1 MDKQAKTLL
10 RLIKFI
16 GIIACLMLLAYII
29 NFRYGISDD
38 SSDWGNFGSYMGS
51 ITGLLAIMGVLYSI
65 HNANK
70 KTDKLREESQ
80 AQNERDLFF
89 RLVDSHQKM
98 MNSLIGTDLKTGEK
112 TIGTYAID
120 VYKKELDADF
130 QLLVTLWRT
139 SLFPD
144 HESWSLNIKRFA
156 RGEFEQTLF
165 AALFYY
171 DSGLIN
177 NKDKSLLDNEQIVN
191 NVNSI
196 KKHCFRELK
205 EIFQYASD
213 HNRLKP
219 FYVNFSTEE
228 LDDLLMYSGDAWCNN
243 TYEGLNA
250 ETLVLTFRY
259 SILRLTARCFYT
271 RNEASLSTYLNNL
284 CYITDSINKFH
295 HERDYYMNY
304 WISNLNSLEST
315 LLFFYLLSGKTN
327 MDILK
332 IAVDSNLFRNIP
344 KDQLFTVMPDNEDA
358 VDILNEFLQMQLE
371 GRPENLY
378 PDKDIE

>member
-1 MDKQAKTLL
+1 MDKQSKILL
-10 RLIKFI
+10 SLIVFI

-29 NFRYGISDD
+29 NFRYGFSDN
-38 SSDWGNFGSYMGS
+38 SSDWGSFGSYMGS
-51 ITGLLAIMGVLYSI
+51 ITGLLAFMGVLYSI

-98 MNSLIGTDLKTGEK
+98 MNSLIGKDLKTGEK
-112 TIGTYAID
+112 TIGTHAID
-120 VYKKELDADF
+120 VYKKELDANF
-130 QLLVTLWRT
+130 QLLVMLWRT

-144 HESWSLNIKRFA
+144 HESWSLDIKRFA

-228 LDDLLMYSGDAWCNN
+228 LTIY
-243 TYEGLNA
+243 
-250 ETLVLTFRY
+250 
-259 SILRLTARCFYT
+259 
-271 RNEASLSTYLNNL
+271 
-284 CYITDSINKFH
+284 
-295 HERDYYMNY
+295 
-304 WISNLNSLEST
+304 
-315 LLFFYLLSGKTN
+315 
-327 MDILK
+327 
-332 IAVDSNLFRNIP
+332 
-344 KDQLFTVMPDNEDA
+344 
-358 VDILNEFLQMQLE
+358 
-371 GRPENLY
+371 
-378 PDKDIE
+378 